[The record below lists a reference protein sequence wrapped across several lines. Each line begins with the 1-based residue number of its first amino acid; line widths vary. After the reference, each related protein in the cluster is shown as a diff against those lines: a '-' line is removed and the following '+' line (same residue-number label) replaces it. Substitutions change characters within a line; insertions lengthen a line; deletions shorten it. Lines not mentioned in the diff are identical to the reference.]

1 MSSSDPQFSDFTFTE
16 LLNFVSTISRTKKQ
30 SSLGVWK
37 DGHGLESMD
46 NLEANV
52 DQILEELTTRVKKV
66 WSLDRIQSN
75 FARAGLN
82 LPNEILNIFN
92 ITSSELNRLLYKFP
106 PAIGAENVN
115 GVDEIWLVI
124 NNMKYLMK
132 SDGKIFVSEMPRKEF
147 FS

>member
-1 MSSSDPQFSDFTFTE
+1 MSSNDHDFSDFSFVE

-37 DGHGLESMD
+37 DGHGLESID
-46 NLEANV
+46 HLEANV
-52 DQILEELTTRVKKV
+52 DQILEELTNRVKKV
-66 WSLDRIQSN
+66 WSLERIQSN
-75 FARAGLN
+75 FASAGLN

-106 PAIGAENVN
+106 PAIGAENVD
-115 GVDEIWLVI
+115 GVEEIWLAI

-132 SDGKIFVSEMPRKEF
+132 ANGRISVTEMPRKEF
-147 FS
+147 FN